1 MRGLSKGKLLLG
13 SFVILQ
19 AASSQVMAQWN
30 TGGDIDHNWIHF
42 GFQLGAATNSFVITK
57 KADFNSNALYRL
69 GEPANSSS
77 GTVGPV
83 TSGNLSFVQS
93 TWTPGFVLGLL
104 ANFRLTDNL
113 DIRFTPDVNFS
124 DRNLYFGYE
133 SLTSTGTKY
142 ANPVTKVVSST
153 YLDFPLLVKFK
164 SDRKRNIRS
173 YLIGGLQYSYDI
185 IPKKKTADAGLTEI
199 AKLVKI
205 QKNGLSYRVGLGLD
219 LYYEYFKMSPEISVT
234 NSLVNVVTAENHV
247 FSRPIKSLY
256 PTCIQLTLYFE

>member
-1 MRGLSKGKLLLG
+1 MTGLSKGKLLLLG
-13 SFVILQ
+13 SFIILQ
-19 AASSQVMAQWN
+19 AVPSRVTAQWN
-30 TGGDIDHNWIHF
+30 TGGDIDPNWIHF
-42 GFQLGAATNSFVITK
+42 GFQLGAATNSFVVYK
-57 KADFNSNALYRL
+57 QADFNSNAYRL
-69 GEPANSSS
+69 GEPAGN
-77 GTVGPV
+77 GGKAGPV

-104 ANFRLTDNL
+104 ANFRLSDNL
-113 DIRFTPDVNFS
+113 DIRFTPGVNFS

-133 SLTSTGTKY
+133 SLTFTGTNY
-142 ANPVTKVVSST
+142 ANPVIKVVSST
-153 YLDFPLLVKFK
+153 YLDFPLLLKFK

-185 IPKKKTADAGLTEI
+185 IPKKKTEDAGLTEI

-234 NSLVNVVTAENHV
+234 NSLVNVLTAEHHV

-256 PTCIQLTLYFE
+256 PTSIQLSLYFE